1 VAGATTN
8 ELLAFFLAAGGR
20 FFFFFSD
27 VVAVDVRSDDERVA
41 PIYTGH
47 GGELGSKT
55 LLPST
60 ALNSAALTSAAST
73 SDEQSEPS
81 RRRIRSSASSTAT
94 AYLAPK
100 ATGGKAAGLAPATH
114 RRTPRLLL
122 RGGEVEVEPLRGRT
136 EAEHA
141 AVD

>member
-1 VAGATTN
+1 MPPVLNFSGEFTGSSRKPRRLES
-8 ELLAFFLAAGGR
+8 ELSARPEKLSRGPEKLR
-20 FFFFFSD
+20 
-27 VVAVDVRSDDERVA
+27 
-41 PIYTGH
+41 
-47 GGELGSKT
+47 GGESGSET
-55 LLPST
+55 LLPS
-60 ALNSAALTSAAST
+60 AAPPSSVST
-73 SDEQSEPS
+73 SDEQSERI